1 MQIIKIKLLHIIL
14 VFLTMGIVIFIAHE
28 NGYIIMA
35 TNNYNNY
42 ILFFIGSFAGI
53 CMINL
58 SSNFLSLKPVF
69 QNIIIYISKNTLIIN
84 SFHLLTFSFLKGIMV
99 FVFHIPVETLYGK
112 IVPNIVF
119 ALVSL
124 FSCLPIAYI
133 INKHF
138 PFIIGKK
145 RSPEG

>member
-1 MQIIKIKLLHIIL
+1 MYDKSVEQFSIL
-14 VFLTMGIVIFIAHE
+14 KTCFSKYHNL
-28 NGYIIMA
+28 YI
-35 TNNYNNY
+35 
-42 ILFFIGSFAGI
+42 
-53 CMINL
+53 
-58 SSNFLSLKPVF
+58 
-69 QNIIIYISKNTLIIN
+69 QNTLIIN

-99 FVFHIPVETLYGK
+99 FVFHIPVEPLYGK